1 MKHHHCMQ
9 RTQRTSSVLCLQVAG
24 VAIFAAGIYLAVTGD
39 RYAVLTGS
47 SYVAG
52 AAIIIVC
59 GLITIATSVVGL
71 VGAVGQFRWILLIVS
86 LTTPSHCH
94 PTPSHCHHT
103 HTQQL
108 SDKYS
113 VVHCLSVPCTH
124 AVLCHCGPRHSPGAG
139 CWHLRLCTQK

>member
-1 MKHHHCMQ
+1 M
-9 RTQRTSSVLCLQVAG
+9 
-24 VAIFAAGIYLAVTGD
+24 AIFAAGIYLAVTGD

-94 PTPSHCHHT
+94 PHPHTVTTHT
-103 HTQQL
+103 HTHTHTTAERQVR
-108 SDKYS
+108 
-113 VVHCLSVPCTH
+113 VVHCLSVPWMQFSVIV
-124 AVLCHCGPRHSPGAG
+124 ALVIVLELAAG
-139 CWHLRLCTQK
+139 IYGFVRRNELVTPPLHTKYSAAC